1 MDAIVKYP
9 NRWTAGISGNPNG
22 RPVGSRTAFSNAFL
36 RDLAES
42 WAEHGK
48 ATMVHTAKANPEVYF
63 ATCARLIPKDVQ
75 LTIEQTTPQAW
86 IKVISLPCC
95 CGAFARR
102 SAAIALPA
110 SIARWC
116 TKRPNASPVKRFL
129 NLDPSLLHWRFIR
142 SFCNKRNAGDGRR
155 CKNAAALLLQVT
167 TDLPN
172 PAEYESDRHR
182 DCDFENHDQEH
193 QNHRRVSL
201 CSPERPRPVF
211 WERGPGAWACVRD

>member
-75 LTIEQTTPQAW
+75 LTIEQTTPRGLDQSDMSILRA
-86 IKVISLPCC
+86 IKQSLPD
-95 CGAFARR
+95 ANSRTP
-102 SAAIALPA
+102 SE
-110 SIARWC
+110 
-116 TKRPNASPVKRFL
+116 VL
-129 NLDPSLLHWRFIR
+129 NYVLDAVRAHSSHQLIDAT
-142 SFCNKRNAGDGRR
+142 SE
-155 CKNAAALLLQVT
+155 
-167 TDLPN
+167 
-172 PAEYESDRHR
+172 AETEG
-182 DCDFENHDQEH
+182 
-193 QNHRRVSL
+193 QNS
-201 CSPERPRPVF
+201 
-211 WERGPGAWACVRD
+211 